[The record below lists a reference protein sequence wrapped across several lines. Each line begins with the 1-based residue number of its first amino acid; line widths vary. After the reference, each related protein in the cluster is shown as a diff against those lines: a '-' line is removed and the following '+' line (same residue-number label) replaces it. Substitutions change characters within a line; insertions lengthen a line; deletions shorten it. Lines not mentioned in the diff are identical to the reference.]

1 MLEYF
6 LLAQTELAP
15 KFQPGPA
22 RVPEQTPIL
31 RPKELY
37 SEEPVLDQEDK
48 TKPDKDTNKTRQRHK
63 QIRDQ
68 LKTIKNIS
76 TANHNNQQLLGL

>member
-31 RPKELY
+31 RPKESD
-37 SEEPVLDQEDK
+37 SEEPVLEQED
-48 TKPDKDTNKTRQRHK
+48 KTRQRHK

>member
-31 RPKELY
+31 RPKESD
-37 SEEPVLDQEDK
+37 SEEPVLEQEDK
-48 TKPDKDTNKTRQRHK
+48 TKPDKDTNKSEINSK
-63 QIRDQ
+63 Q
-68 LKTIKNIS
+68 LKTYQQQTTTIKLS
-76 TANHNNQQLLGL
+76 

>member
-31 RPKELY
+31 RLKESD
-37 SEEPVLDQEDK
+37 SEEPALEQEDK
-48 TKPDKDTNKTRQRHK
+48 IKPDKDTNEAEINSK
-63 QIRDQ
+63 Q
-68 LKTIKNIS
+68 LKIY
-76 TANHNNQQLLGL
+76 